1 MKGTRTKQ
9 RSQRFHT
16 ADALLDEMSFEHL
29 IITVLANEKV
39 INVARVK
46 KVFRECLERHLIDA
60 HENLADNMSEIVK
73 ELHRQRRMK

>member
-1 MKGTRTKQ
+1 MKVNRTRQHTH
-9 RSQRFHT
+9 RFNT
-16 ADALLDEMSFEHL
+16 ADALLDEMPFDHL

-39 INVARVK
+39 INIATVK

-60 HENLADNMSEIVK
+60 HESLADNMSEILK